1 MPVAMMSSS
10 KVGSLGELELPSGV
24 VAYRALAD
32 LLRMRIAEGA
42 FAEDERLPTEA
53 ELVDHFS
60 LSRNTVR
67 RALQD
72 LVAEGVLQRTPG
84 RGTFLASAESNGY
97 LRSVGSVEDLLG
109 FHNGSVWLTLRPLR
123 LEADV
128 EAASRLRTQTD
139 QVYSGVFM
147 RKQEDRAV
155 SVSRV
160 CLRQSVGRILVD
172 RGELVTADEVS
183 DRTIINRVDQANPSP
198 VTVIHQSIT
207 ARAMPAEYAE
217 LLDTEVGSP
226 ATRIDRLYV
235 DSDGHAVELAVSYF
249 NPERYTYRI
258 ELHRK
263 GAGPARHSESAAP
276 TSPSE

>member
-1 MPVAMMSSS
+1 MS
-10 KVGSLGELELPSGV
+10 KADKSLGLGPLVVPEGV
-24 VAYRALAD
+24 AAYRALAD
-32 LLRMRIAEGA
+32 LLRTSIARGA
-42 FAEDERLPTEA
+42 FGEGERLPTEA
-53 ELVDHFS
+53 ELVRRFS

-72 LVAEGVLQRTPG
+72 LVAEDVVRRTPG
-84 RGTFLASAESNGY
+84 KGTYLAPAEGNGY

-109 FHNGSVWLTLRPLR
+109 FANGSIWLTYRPLR
-123 LEADV
+123 LEADI

-139 QVYSGVFM
+139 QVYAGVFI
-147 RKQEDRAV
+147 RKQEDKAL

-160 CLRQSVGRILVD
+160 ALPQSVGRILVD
-172 RGELVTADEVS
+172 RGELIAVDEVS
-183 DRTIINRVDQANPSP
+183 ERTIINRVDEANPDP

-207 ARAMPAEYAE
+207 AEAMPADYAA

-235 DSDGHAVELAVSYF
+235 DSRDQAVELAVSYF
-249 NPERYTYRI
+249 NPIRYTYRI

-263 GAGPARHSESAAP
+263 GASPARHAESGAPSLRSE
-276 TSPSE
+276 